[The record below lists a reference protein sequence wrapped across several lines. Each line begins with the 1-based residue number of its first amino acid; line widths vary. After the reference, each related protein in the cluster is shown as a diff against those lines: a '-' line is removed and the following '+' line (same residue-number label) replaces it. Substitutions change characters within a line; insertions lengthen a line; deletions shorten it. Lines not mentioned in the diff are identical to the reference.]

1 MYVTRRAVLALT
13 AFVVGAEVAM
23 AGETQIVLQ
32 WLDTAQGRMDLRQV
46 HQIEDA
52 LEMVSSGEYVVD
64 GHDVGSGAVNVF
76 LYAEDSRIDSAIAVV
91 VRFFEQG
98 KLPKGMRIG
107 RAIYSDTKRTN
118 WHFQPVY
125 PPGLAEFDIMPSP
138 PPAPSK

>member
-1 MYVTRRAVLALT
+1 MNAMRRAVLVVT
-13 AFVVGAEVAM
+13 VFVKGPVVAM

-32 WLDTAQGRMDLRQV
+32 WLDTAHGSMDLRQV

-52 LEMVSSGEYVVD
+52 LETVSSGEYVVD

-91 VRFFEQG
+91 VGFFEQG

-107 RAIYSDTKRTN
+107 RAIYSDAKRTN

-125 PPGLAEFDIMPSP
+125 PPGLLEFDIMPSS